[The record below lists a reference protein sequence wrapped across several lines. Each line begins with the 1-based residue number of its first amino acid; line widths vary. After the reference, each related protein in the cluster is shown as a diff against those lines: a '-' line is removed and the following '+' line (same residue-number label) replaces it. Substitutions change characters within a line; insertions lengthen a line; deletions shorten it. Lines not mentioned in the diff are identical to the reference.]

1 MLSSTRLLAAT
12 AAALFLFACG
22 GADAPAP
29 GDSSST
35 TPAANDPT
43 PPAGT
48 GTAAAP
54 PAVTPPATGTP
65 PATPPATPPTATCNP
80 IANDAPMVGASMV
93 AANAPAPTGGALVNG
108 HWHLHDIVVYTG
120 PGGSS
125 GPLALSI
132 AQTVDLHG
140 TTADIA
146 QVANGKTD
154 QMTETMTTSGTTVS
168 FGRVCPASSDPQK
181 DAQFSASASSMVL
194 YIPND
199 VGQIVAFTYER

>member
-1 MLSSTRLLAAT
+1 MLSSTRFLAAT
-12 AAALFLFACG
+12 CAALFLFACG

-35 TPAANDPT
+35 TPAATDPT

-54 PAVTPPATGTP
+54 PAVTPPAAGTP

-80 IANDAPMVGASMV
+80 IANDGPIVGASMV

-140 TTADIA
+140 NVADIA

-168 FGRVCPASSDPQK
+168 YARVCPATGEPQK
-181 DAQFSASASSMVL
+181 DGQFSATPTSMIL
-194 YIPND
+194 YLPND
-199 VGQIVAFTYER
+199 VGQIVAFTYDR